1 MIVTLLPY
9 LKIIGGNRYTSSVIL
24 MAFLMILY
32 RAWDSVSDLFQG
44 LFQQRER
51 MDIAGKTMFY
61 RYSTSTVVLFLA
73 LIVSKS
79 LIASLLAL
87 TIWNGLFILLYEFRF
102 VHHFESINWRGVFDL
117 RKIHE
122 SLGILKEC
130 FPLFLNGFILLYV
143 LNEPK
148 LIIERGLSEGVLQTG
163 MQRDFNILFMPV
175 FFMSLII
182 LMVRPLITQLA
193 FLYVDKEYE
202 KFDSI
207 IKKLLLYIIGGGLL
221 VVGLAYLLGVQVLG
235 LVFGLDLESYQLPF
249 TILILAGV
257 LYAVAIIFENI
268 LTIMRKQH
276 LLIAIYVAMLVVTLL
291 ITKTFIYSWGM
302 LGASLAF
309 LVVMIVY
316 VFGISIIYFRE
327 RIKERRQ

>member
-1 MIVTLLPY
+1 
-9 LKIIGGNRYTSSVIL
+9 
-24 MAFLMILY
+24 
-32 RAWDSVSDLFQG
+32 
-44 LFQQRER
+44 
-51 MDIAGKTMFY
+51 
-61 RYSTSTVVLFLA
+61 
-73 LIVSKS
+73 
-79 LIASLLAL
+79 
-87 TIWNGLFILLYEFRF
+87 
-102 VHHFESINWRGVFDL
+102 
-117 RKIHE
+117 
-122 SLGILKEC
+122 
-130 FPLFLNGFILLYV
+130 
-143 LNEPK
+143 
-148 LIIERGLSEGVLQTG
+148 
-163 MQRDFNILFMPV
+163 MPV

-193 FLYVDKEYE
+193 FLYVDKEYD

-207 IKKLLLYIIGGGLL
+207 IKKLLLYII
-221 VVGLAYLLGVQVLG
+221 VCLAYLLGVQVLG
-235 LVFGLDLESYQLPF
+235 LVFGLDLASYQLPF

-291 ITKTFIYSWGM
+291 ITKMFVYSWGM